1 MKTRAIKLISL
12 MLALLMCV
20 AVFAACKK
28 DGETAE
34 SSEDSASSTVETVI
48 GEDGER
54 YDANGYL
61 MDDLPEKADF
71 GGLQMTVY
79 MWEEQ
84 KAWEFVDTTT
94 YPTALVDQAL
104 YKREI
109 NIEERFNIKID
120 YFTQKGSWDFRD
132 SFIQTLS
139 NSVLVNDQAYD
150 LVGQYTA
157 TTGHGVS
164 QGLYLDLNTLEN
176 INTEKPWWPKHIS
189 SSSTLNGK
197 LFALTG
203 DISPTLIRNVQC
215 MYVNTDLYESYN
227 VAQRD
232 KSNRSIYEIVRNYDW
247 TLENMKVLALG
258 YINNEG
264 IEESEKMYGLSILNS
279 TAPDGFLYSGGFKM
293 VEDKDGKI
301 QISEDVGTLK
311 FSNWFDDVH
320 ELFQEKHQDIYYIG
334 AATSGAGVFQTN
346 RAIFYTGNVSDS
358 QNFAQRGVQFSILPM
373 PMRDK
378 DQGAYYTMGSFWVTM
393 WTAPIDVKDK
403 AMSGLLLEA
412 LGSEAYRTVTDEIY
426 YNLFQTRYN
435 SGGNEDSAEM
445 FDIVSDSVVFDA
457 SRIFQKD
464 MGCFGAFR
472 TAIQDPESSWTSV
485 YDSNYKTWKGNL
497 TSLIAK
503 IG

>member
-1 MKTRAIKLISL
+1 M
-12 MLALLMCV
+12 
-20 AVFAACKK
+20 
-28 DGETAE
+28 
-34 SSEDSASSTVETVI
+34 
-48 GEDGER
+48 
-54 YDANGYL
+54 
-61 MDDLPEKADF
+61 
-71 GGLQMTVY
+71 
-79 MWEEQ
+79 
-84 KAWEFVDTTT
+84 
-94 YPTALVDQAL
+94 
-104 YKREI
+104 
-109 NIEERFNIKID
+109 
-120 YFTQKGSWDFRD
+120 
-132 SFIQTLS
+132 
-139 NSVLVNDQAYD
+139 
-150 LVGQYTA
+150 
-157 TTGHGVS
+157 S
-164 QGLYLDLNTLEN
+164 QGLYLDLNTVEN
-176 INTEKPWWPKHIS
+176 VNTAKPWWPKHIS
-189 SSSTLNGK
+189 SSATLNGK

-232 KSNRSIYEIVRNYDW
+232 KSARSIYDIVRDYDW
-247 TLENMKVLALG
+247 TLENMKTLSLG

-264 IEESEKMYGLSILNS
+264 VEDAEKMYGLAMLNN
-279 TAPDGFLYSGGFKM
+279 TAPDGFLYSGGFMM

-301 QISEDVGTLK
+301 QLSEDIGTLK
-311 FSNWFDDVH
+311 FSNWFDAVH
-320 ELFQEKHQDIYYIG
+320 ELFQEKHQDIYYVG
-334 AATSGAGVFQTN
+334 AATNGSGVFQSN
-346 RAIFYTGNVSDS
+346 RAIFYTGNVAES
-358 QNFAQRGVQFSILPM
+358 QTFAQKGVQFSILPM
-373 PMRDK
+373 PMMNK

-435 SGGNEDSAEM
+435 SGGNENSAEM

-472 TAIQDPESSWTSV
+472 TAIQDPEGSWTSV
-485 YDSNYKTWKGNL
+485 YDANKGIWRGNL